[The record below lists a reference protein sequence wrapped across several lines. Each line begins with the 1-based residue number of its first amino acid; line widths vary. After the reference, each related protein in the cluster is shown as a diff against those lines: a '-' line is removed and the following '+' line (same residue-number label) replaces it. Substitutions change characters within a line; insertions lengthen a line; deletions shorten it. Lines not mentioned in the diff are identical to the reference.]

1 MMEIKLE
8 GTGLSVKG
16 SCLIK
21 DLDPLLKSLQD
32 MINSD
37 RNSVQIDLK
46 EVDAIDTAG
55 IQLIASCR
63 QSALEVGKSFKIISE
78 SDVVRDTIQL
88 VGLEN
93 IFKD

>member
-1 MMEIKLE
+1 MEIKLE

-37 RNSVQIDLK
+37 RKSIHLDLK
-46 EVDAIDTAG
+46 GVEAIDTAG

-63 QSALEVGKSFKIISE
+63 QSALELGKTFKIISE

>member
-1 MMEIKLE
+1 MEIKLE
-8 GTGLSVKG
+8 GTGLCVTG

-21 DLDPLLKSLQD
+21 DLDPLLKSLKD

-37 RNSVQIDLK
+37 RNSIHLDLK

-55 IQLIASCR
+55 IQLIVSCR
-63 QSALEVGKSFKIISE
+63 QSALELGKSFKIISE
-78 SDVVRDTIQL
+78 SDIVTDTIQL
-88 VGLEN
+88 VGLEH

>member
-1 MMEIKLE
+1 MEIKLE
-8 GTGLSVKG
+8 GTGLNVKG

-32 MINSD
+32 IINSD
-37 RNSVQIDLK
+37 RNSINLDLK

-63 QSALEVGKSFKIISE
+63 QSALELGKSFKIISE

-88 VGLEN
+88 VGLEH